1 MSEDIVER
9 LGSLAREY
17 EYRGWWTD
25 RQTAREA
32 AARIAALEAEVA
44 DLRLAVRTE
53 RDDGTE
59 AANDAYAR
67 GFAAARE
74 AAAAALSR
82 LTAQWPHVGPVP
94 PTVRGEWAL
103 RAKALPAIRA
113 LRPEEPGA

>member
-1 MSEDIVER
+1 MSDIVKR
-9 LGSLAREY
+9 LRDPSSGSPCWLD
-17 EYRGWWTD
+17 TM
-25 RQTAREA
+25 QEA

-44 DLRLAVRTE
+44 RLRENEWAERLTRADEPDAVA
-53 RDDGTE
+53 E
-59 AANDAYAR
+59 AHAR

-103 RAKALPAIRA
+103 RDKALPAIRA
-113 LRPEEPGA
+113 IRPEEPSA